1 MKIIIRIIIVISA
14 IVILSLILLPGIAKK
29 YASKHSKELVGRQIV
44 IDKLRINYFTG
55 TLKVTDFKMFE
66 EDDNNVFVSFD
77 TLIINLEPYQLFVDE
92 FVIEQLYLKGLKAS
106 VTQQDSMFNFD
117 DLIAFH
123 INESDTL
130 EVDPILTEPLHFQ
143 LSNIELKDAEFIFDD
158 RIINKITKLNDI
170 SFFIPY
176 VGWNQADK
184 SKADLRFALKNEG
197 YFESSINVNPVNGN
211 YDAEIILWH
220 LYFKSMQ
227 EYVAEF
233 ANINAFGGLFNAQIK
248 MEGNIFEPEQSL
260 VSGSAEVIDFMM
272 ADENNNK
279 FLGANKL
286 ECVIKE
292 FDIYNQSY
300 IIDSLILNE
309 PYVYFEMDST
319 TNNFFEIFNI
329 GFDEDTKIDSSNSNT
344 NTATESE
351 DLYYA
356 LNYFNISKG
365 VVDYTDNL
373 TGDPFDYNLSEI
385 EITTDS
391 IFSNSDWININ
402 STMLLNNRGEL
413 VAEVGF
419 DPANPMDIILDYVV
433 TDFQLSDLNIYSRY
447 YMGFPILY
455 GDMYYKSRT
464 KIINNQL
471 TSENRLIINNAEV
484 GDKTGGLYS
493 LPMKF
498 ALFILKDRD
507 GVIDLDIPVRGNL
520 DDPQVSVGKIVWNT
534 FKNLIVKVAASP
546 FDLLAGLISVNPKD
560 IKVIEFGYLDTT
572 LSAEH
577 QQQIDHLLQLE
588 HKKEDL
594 EIELVYFNDVNIEKE
609 QIAVAE
615 AGKLFAAKTN
625 KNYKTDNVDFLD
637 FLKSKT
643 ETDSVDIVA
652 ASEILIPPTTIDS
665 LLSQFAETRKNG
677 IEQYLVNANDSTA
690 ITISVSSSES
700 PKNIG
705 IKPIFEVK
713 YSMKVN
719 SDVPDQKK

>member
-117 DLIAFH
+117 DLIAFN
-123 INESDTL
+123 INESDTV